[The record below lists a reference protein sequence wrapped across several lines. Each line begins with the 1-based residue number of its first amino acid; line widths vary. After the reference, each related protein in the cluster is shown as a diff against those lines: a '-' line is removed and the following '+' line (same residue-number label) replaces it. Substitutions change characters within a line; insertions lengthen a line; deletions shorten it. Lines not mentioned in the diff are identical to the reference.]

1 MTRAGRRWIVMLCAW
16 CLVTVTAA
24 SATEVSPF
32 NLSPGFPTALDDA
45 YPVNEGAFLVQPA
58 FRFDKTTDRD
68 YVRGRVTA
76 DLRWG
81 AARGLELFAGTTV
94 IRGPLLPGTMDDP
107 RAVQAGLL
115 YRLTRQDEPLS
126 LLPSL
131 AIRTTAQIPFQG
143 PVHDPALRGELLAS
157 WDLSSGWWTHANI
170 GSQVAPGD
178 QPGLQSPGRTSV
190 WYGRLGIVK
199 ALTPDLGLVVNAT
212 YSQDYTRTVGRLVT
226 PEVGLTYG
234 LSSNWILMAGGGT
247 DFGNSEFR
255 ANVRGSLSVSWI
267 W

>member
-1 MTRAGRRWIVMLCAW
+1 MTRAGRWIVMLCAW

-32 NLSPGFPTALDDA
+32 NLSPGFPTALDDS

-115 YRLTRQDEPLS
+115 YRLTRQDEPLT

-170 GSQVAPGD
+170 GYQVAPGD

-199 ALTPDLGLVVNAT
+199 ALLPDLGLIGSVTA
-212 YSQDYTRTVGRLVT
+212 SQDYTQPTGYLFT
-226 PEVGLTYG
+226 PEVGLTYAVRPD
-234 LSSNWILMAGGGT
+234 LILMVGGGG
-247 DFGNSEFR
+247 DLGNSDQR
-255 ANVRGSLSVSWI
+255 ASERGSIGVAWV

>member
-1 MTRAGRRWIVMLCAW
+1 MTRAGRWIVMLCAW

-24 SATEVSPF
+24 FATEVSPF
-32 NLSPGFPTALDDA
+32 NLSPGFPTTLDDA

-68 YVRGRVTA
+68 YVRGRLTA

-81 AARGLELFAGTTV
+81 VGRGVELFAGATAV
-94 IRGPLLPGTMDDP
+94 RGPLLPGTMDDP
-107 RAVQAGLL
+107 RAVQTGLL
-115 YRLTRQDEPLS
+115 YRLTRQDQPLS

-131 AIRTTAQIPFQG
+131 AIRTTVQIPFQG
-143 PVHDPALRGELLAS
+143 PVHDPAFRGELLAS
-157 WDLSSGWWTHANI
+157 WDLADGWWLHAN
-170 GSQVAPGD
+170 GGYQVAPGD

-190 WYGRLGIVK
+190 WYGRLGVVK
-199 ALTPDLGLVVNAT
+199 ALTPDMGLVVDAT

-226 PEVGLTYG
+226 PELGLTYG
-234 LSSNWILMAGGGT
+234 LTPNWILMAGAGT

-255 ANVRGSLSVSWI
+255 ANVRGSLSVSWV

>member
-1 MTRAGRRWIVMLCAW
+1 MTRGSRWIVMLCAW

-58 FRFDKTTDRD
+58 FRFDKTNLNDF
-68 YVRGRVTA
+68 VRGRVTA

-81 AARGLELFAGTTV
+81 AARGVELFAGTTA
-94 IRGPLLPGTMDDP
+94 IRGPLQPGTMDDP
-107 RAVQAGLL
+107 RSIQAGLL
-115 YRLTRQDEPLS
+115 YRLNRQEES
-126 LLPSL
+126 VFIVPSL
-131 AIRTTAQIPFQG
+131 AIRTTVQIPFQG
-143 PVHDPALRGELLAS
+143 PQTAPALRAELLGS
-157 WDLSSGWWTHANI
+157 WDLSDGWLAHVNV
-170 GSQVAPGD
+170 GYQVVPGG
-178 QPGLQSPGRTSV
+178 QPGLQSPGRNSV
-190 WYGRLGIVK
+190 WYGRVGVVY
-199 ALTPDLGLVVNAT
+199 ALRYNLGLVVDGT
-212 YSQDYTRTVGRLVT
+212 YSQDYTRPVGSLVT

-255 ANVRGSLSVSWI
+255 ANARGSLSVSWV

>member
-1 MTRAGRRWIVMLCAW
+1 MTRAVRWSVLICAW
-16 CLVTVTAA
+16 CLVTEPAA

-45 YPVNEGAFLVQPA
+45 YPVNEGAVLVQPA
-58 FRFDKTTDRD
+58 FRFDKTTGND

-81 AARGLELFAGTTV
+81 AARGLELFAGTTA

-107 RAVQAGLL
+107 RAVQTGLL
-115 YRLTRQDEPLS
+115 YRLTKQNEDLS
-126 LLPSL
+126 LVPSL
-131 AIRTTAQIPFQG
+131 AIRTTVQIPFQG
-143 PVHDPALRGELLAS
+143 PVHDPAFRGELLAS

-170 GSQVAPGD
+170 GYQVVPGD
-178 QPGLQSPGRTSV
+178 QPGLQSPGRTGV
-190 WYGRLGIVK
+190 WYGRVGVVK
-199 ALTPDLGLVVNAT
+199 ALTADLGLVVDAT
-212 YSQDYTRTVGRLVT
+212 YSQDYTRAVGRLVT
-226 PEVGLTYG
+226 PEIGFTYG
-234 LSSNWILMAGGGT
+234 LTSNWMVMAGGGT

-255 ANVRGSLSVSWI
+255 ANVRGSLSVSWV